1 MVESI
6 FNQGGSMEQETK
18 RFERW
23 MVTIRVKIE
32 SGNKLLRAHWGVRR
46 DLKKKYMKALQ
57 VALHT
62 PPAFASRLRHLD
74 IISYRKRLL
83 DKDNLYTGAKL
94 LIDALKELGWLY
106 DDAPQ
111 YLKLRVTQ
119 RINTKN
125 PRTVICIGGEVYGFQ
140 VD

>member
-1 MVESI
+1 
-6 FNQGGSMEQETK
+6 MEQGTK
-18 RFERW
+18 KFEKW
-23 MVTIRVKIE
+23 IVVIRVKIE

-46 DLKKKYMKALQ
+46 DLKEKYIKALR
-57 VALHT
+57 VALPT
-62 PPAFASRLRHLD
+62 PPTFASRLRHLD

-83 DKDNLYTGAKL
+83 DKDNLYTGAKF

-111 YLKLRVTQ
+111 YLNLHITQ
-119 RINTKN
+119 KVDTKN
-125 PRTVICIGGEVYGFQ
+125 PRTLIRIGGEVYGFQ